1 MSLLRRSRTS
11 LAGSLGLA
19 AIVLVLALW
28 TSVLGGAQDEQLYIV
43 FAINLVLAV
52 GVQSFMGTS
61 GIVSFGH
68 LAFAALGAFITGL
81 LTTPVAI
88 KQVSIP
94 DAPSFI
100 IDASLP
106 FPAAAAVGVVL
117 VAAFALVVGWPLMRL
132 HGTEAAIASY
142 ALLVIVQVVLIN
154 IGDVT
159 RGAQTFYG
167 LPKETTVWSA
177 TVFAV
182 VVIVIARLVR
192 DSSAGLSLRATQ
204 TSSLAAES
212 AGVNTVRVRLV
223 LWTVSA
229 GIMAL
234 GGCLYAHYVT
244 AFSPNNFS
252 LALTFLILTMV
263 IVGGQTISGALAGA
277 VVITAIT
284 EVLRRSV
291 ADIDVGAVHVEG
303 ALLTPIVL
311 GIITIGILMARPLG
325 LLGRMEGDVWLWR
338 ALRRRRAGDRARA

>member
-1 MSLLRRSRTS
+1 MAHLGRWQGSLLGGLA
-11 LAGSLGLA
+11 LAG
-19 AIVLVLALW
+19 IVVVLALATMW
-28 TSVLGGAQDEQLYIV
+28 LGGPKDEQLFIV

-81 LTTPVAI
+81 LTTPVTI
-88 KQVSIP
+88 KQLSIP
-94 DAPSFI
+94 EAPSFI
-100 IDASLP
+100 IDASLS

-117 VAAFALVVGWPLMRL
+117 VSAFALVVGWPLMRL
-132 HGTEAAIASY
+132 HGTEAAIATF

-154 IGDVT
+154 AGDVT

-167 LPKETTVWSA
+167 VPKETTVWTA
-177 TVFAV
+177 TAFAV
-182 VVIVIARLVR
+182 VALVVARLVR
-192 DSSAGLSLRATQ
+192 DSNTGLSLRSTQ
-204 TSSLAAES
+204 MSSLAAES
-212 AGVNTVRVRLV
+212 AGVNTVRVRLA

-263 IVGGQTISGALAGA
+263 ILGGQTISGALLGA
-277 VVITAIT
+277 VVVTAIT
-284 EVLRRSV
+284 EILRRTV
-291 ADIDVGAVHVEG
+291 ADIDVGPAHVEG
-303 ALLTPIVL
+303 ALVTPIVL
-311 GIITIGILMARPLG
+311 GIITIAILMARPLG
-325 LLGRMEGDVWLWR
+325 MLGRMEGDAWLRRTRRAR
-338 ALRRRRAGDRARA
+338 ALRRESG